1 MLEKLLMGLSMM
13 WKQLL
18 IDLPTWSWSHI
29 ALSIVIVILWLVALF
44 KYIVFGKEI
53 REKIEDSINNV
64 EEDNPFITHAVTATS
79 LALNFFIPKTKLITP
94 FVKPWV
100 EGSLQEAFRKDKLTE
115 GQKISIS
122 SLRFLS
128 LFCIVVAAM
137 IGVCLIWSF
146 GGWSFWKV
154 TGYFLLYVFFCSA
167 STFPSIPINGILDD
181 R

>member
-1 MLEKLLMGLSMM
+1 MENFIFSVL
-13 WKQLL
+13 
-18 IDLPTWSWSHI
+18 
-29 ALSIVIVILWLVALF
+29 VVFLWLVAWGIYL
-44 KYIVFGKEI
+44 VFGRGLKE
-53 REKIEDSINNV
+53 EMEGIENSDPNQN
-64 EEDNPFITHAVTATS
+64 NPFISAAVGIGGAAIS
-79 LALNFFIPKTKLITP
+79 IFFPNTKPIVDG
-94 FVKPWV
+94 VKPLV
-100 EGSLQEAFRKDKLTE
+100 DKGLQEVFRKDKLTE
-115 GQKISIS
+115 GQKILIS

-146 GGWSFWKV
+146 NGWSFWKV

>member
-1 MLEKLLMGLSMM
+1 MAHFIFSVL
-13 WKQLL
+13 
-18 IDLPTWSWSHI
+18 
-29 ALSIVIVILWLVALF
+29 VVFLWLVAWGIYL
-44 KYIVFGKEI
+44 VFGKRLKE
-53 REKIEDSINNV
+53 EMEGIENSDPNQN
-64 EEDNPFITHAVTATS
+64 NPFISAAVGIGGAAIS
-79 LALNFFIPKTKLITP
+79 IFFPDTKP
-94 FVKPWV
+94 VVDGVKPLADK
-100 EGSLQEAFRKDKLTE
+100 GLQEVFRKDKLTE

-146 GGWSFWKV
+146 NGWSFWKV

-167 STFPSIPINGILDD
+167 SMFPNIFIAGILEE

>member
-1 MLEKLLMGLSMM
+1 MAHFIFS
-13 WKQLL
+13 
-18 IDLPTWSWSHI
+18 
-29 ALSIVIVILWLVALF
+29 VVVVFLWLVAWGIYL
-44 KYIVFGKEI
+44 VFGKRLKE
-53 REKIEDSINNV
+53 EMEGIENSDPNQN
-64 EEDNPFITHAVTATS
+64 NPFISAAVGIGGVAIS
-79 LALNFFIPKTKLITP
+79 IFFPDTKPIVDG
-94 FVKPWV
+94 VKPLA
-100 EGSLQEAFRKDKLTE
+100 EKGLQEAFRKDKLTE
-115 GQKISIS
+115 GQKILIS

-146 GGWSFWKV
+146 NGWSFWKV